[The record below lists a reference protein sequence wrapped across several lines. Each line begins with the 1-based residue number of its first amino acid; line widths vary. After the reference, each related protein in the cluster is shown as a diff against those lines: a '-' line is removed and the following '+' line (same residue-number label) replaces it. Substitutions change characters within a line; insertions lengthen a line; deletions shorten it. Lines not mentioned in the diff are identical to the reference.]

1 MKEKRSD
8 CRRRANAPTSPT
20 KNSSSE
26 KKKNYVLMALGNVW
40 RGDDGI
46 GCFIAQ
52 NFKSDDW
59 LVLDCGR
66 APENFTSIVTKT
78 KPKCLV
84 IVDAAEMNLEPGQF
98 RVIPSE
104 RIEELYPT
112 THNIPLSYLISY
124 LDKWAEKIIL
134 IGIQPKKTGE
144 YGQISKELKDSTKKI
159 IRILEK
165 KSFQPLKTLQ

>member
-84 IVDAAEMNLEPGQF
+84 IVDAAEMNLDPGQF

>member
-1 MKEKRSD
+1 M
-8 CRRRANAPTSPT
+8 SPT

-26 KKKNYVLMALGNVW
+26 KKKDYALMALGNVW
-40 RGDDGI
+40 RGDDGV

-144 YGQISKELKDSTKKI
+144 YDQISKELKDSTKKI

-165 KSFQPLKTLQ
+165 KSFQALKRLQ

>member
-8 CRRRANAPTSPT
+8 CRRRANAPMSPT

-26 KKKNYVLMALGNVW
+26 KKKDYVLMALGNVW
-40 RGDDGI
+40 RGDDGV

-144 YGQISKELKDSTKKI
+144 YDQISKELKDSTEKI

-165 KSFQPLKTLQ
+165 KSFQALKRLQ